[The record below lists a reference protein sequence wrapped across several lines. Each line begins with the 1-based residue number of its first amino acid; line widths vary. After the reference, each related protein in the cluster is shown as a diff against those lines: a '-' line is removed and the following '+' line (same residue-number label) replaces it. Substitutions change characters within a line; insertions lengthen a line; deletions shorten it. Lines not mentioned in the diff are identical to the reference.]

1 MPLFEDMYE
10 GMEIP
15 RFQDMYNSMKKTL
28 KIENKPLIIKTA
40 DRLDPTDVKM
50 DTEMDVDGY
59 YGEDGDYYNN
69 TVIPGKTEQMP
80 TGAQRADATG
90 KGKYVLISPIA
101 MRRLAGVYE
110 RGAAA
115 YGANNWKK
123 GMPMSRVLD
132 SAIRHLFQYLGG
144 DRKEDHLAQAMWNVA
159 AAIHFE
165 EKRPDLNDLEDYQ
178 I

>member
-1 MPLFEDMYE
+1 MSCLLDPNDMKDEYGTTSTE
-10 GMEIP
+10 NII
-15 RFQDMYNSMKKTL
+15 K
-28 KIENKPLIIKTA
+28 NKPLI
-40 DRLDPTDVKM
+40 VK
-50 DTEMDVDGY
+50 DGLY
-59 YGEDGDYYNN
+59 FNN
-69 TVIPGKTEQMP
+69 TVIPGKTEQMS

-90 KGKYVLISPIA
+90 KGKYVLVSPIA
-101 MRRLAGVYE
+101 MRRISGVYE

-132 SAIRHLFQYLGG
+132 SALRHLYQYIGG
-144 DRKEDHLAQAMWNVA
+144 DRSEDHLAQAAWNVF

-165 EKRPDLNDLEDYQ
+165 ETRPELNDLEDYQ